1 MNVPFSNDIEIKPE
15 SIYTICY
22 TSSTTGVPKGALISN
37 QNIIS
42 NARANEGN
50 DANFKIV
57 KDKDIYISYLPLA
70 HALERS
76 LWIMCVYSKIRIG
89 FYNGDLMKL
98 TDDLIELKPTIMAS
112 VPRLLNRYDDLI
124 QRKIS

>member
-1 MNVPFSNDIEIKPE
+1 MAIKPE
-15 SIYTICY
+15 SVYTICY

-50 DANFKIV
+50 DAQFKIS
-57 KDKDIYISYLPLA
+57 KEQDIYISYLPLA
-70 HALERS
+70 HALERA
-76 LWIMCVYSKIRIG
+76 LWVMCVYSKIRIG
-89 FYNGDLMKL
+89 FYHGDLLKL

-112 VPRLLNRYDDLI
+112 VPRLLNRFDDLI
-124 QRKIS
+124 LRKIS